1 MIPNH
6 SIMFREVESSSWV
19 REPTNFEPD
28 PHKLSIHFLCTD
40 WAANSSWFQVSSRF
54 LYHLRCFPF
63 RDDSIIM
70 QGGLKPNHLNW
81 DGMHDVLWLVQST
94 AHCARLKLN

>member
-1 MIPNH
+1 MYRLGSEQFVVPG
-6 SIMFREVESSSWV
+6 FKAGFFTTLDV
-19 REPTNFEPD
+19 
-28 PHKLSIHFLCTD
+28 
-40 WAANSSWFQVSSRF
+40 
-54 LYHLRCFPF
+54 FPF

-81 DGMHDVLWLVQST
+81 EGMHDVLWLVQST